1 MLEDNTSL
9 QDKVASR
16 LDNDMM
22 IVFSAEKYRLPIP
35 TTLEDLEI
43 K

>member
-1 MLEDNTSL
+1 MLEDNTNL

-22 IVFSAEKYRLPIP
+22 IVLAEKYILPIP